1 MLTLSHVGS
10 KATWRLS
17 VADSW
22 ATRLR
27 GLIGRRSLP
36 AGEGLYLPGT
46 NGVHMLFMRFAIDCL
61 FLGPPRPDGAQQI
74 VAVRHNLAPW
84 RGVVWWVRDARGAVE
99 LPAGAAVESGLR
111 QGDFVRLEPARARSG
126 V

>member
-1 MLTLSHVGS
+1 MVTLSHVGGD
-10 KATWRLS
+10 AVWRLS

-22 ATRLR
+22 PARLR
-27 GLIGRRSLP
+27 GLIGRRSLS

-61 FLGPPRPDGAQQI
+61 FLGAPRPDGARQI

-84 RGVVWWVRDARGAVE
+84 RGIVWWVRGARAAVE
-99 LPAGAAVESGLR
+99 LPAGGAVESGLR
-111 QGDFVRLEPARARSG
+111 QGDYVRLEPAQ
-126 V
+126 